1 MLYTLPEVMNVT
13 IRQVCSRYGL
23 TPDTLRYYEK
33 VGVIPEVHRT
43 ASGVRDYD
51 DTAIGWVEN
60 AVCMRSAGVPVES
73 IAEYVRLYQAGDE
86 TLEARRDLLKAVHT
100 GLLAQ
105 KQQIEAAI
113 DRLAYK
119 ISRYDAALK
128 TGVLSWESETEE
140 DIR

>member
-1 MLYTLPEVMNVT
+1 MT
-13 IRQVCSRYGL
+13 ISQVCSQYGL

-43 ASGVRDYD
+43 DSGIRDYD
-51 DTAIGWVEN
+51 EAAIGWVEN

-73 IAEYVRLYQAGDE
+73 IIEYVRLYQAGDT
-86 TLEARRDLLKAVHT
+86 TLQARRDLLKNVHT
-100 GLLAQ
+100 SLL
-105 KQQIEAAI
+105 KQRQQMDAAI

-128 TGVLSWESETEE
+128 TGVLSWEEE
-140 DIR
+140 DGQ